1 MFWDKKKKTKKE
13 HVEEDITIYDENDS
27 IARSRQKSRR
37 VFVFYIVALFSLALV
52 IILASYVLQAHQ
64 QKQLETMDKRLNE
77 QVDITA
83 GAQNRA
89 EQMQN
94 QLDKLQKKLK
104 KTQDELDS
112 TKEELDAAKDKL
124 QKNKDELKTAQQEV
138 KALNELWKLEEL
150 YKNGSYDE
158 AEELIDQMDEAYTRA
173 VLTNSEKS
181 PLTGEAAT
189 EYYDICTALGV

>member
-13 HVEEDITIYDENDS
+13 HIEEDITIYDENDS

-89 EQMQN
+89 EQIQK
-94 QLDKLQKKLK
+94 QL
-104 KTQDELDS
+104 
-112 TKEELDAAKDKL
+112 
-124 QKNKDELKTAQQEV
+124 
-138 KALNELWKLEEL
+138 
-150 YKNGSYDE
+150 
-158 AEELIDQMDEAYTRA
+158 
-173 VLTNSEKS
+173 
-181 PLTGEAAT
+181 
-189 EYYDICTALGV
+189 